1 MRPQDARLVPL
12 VVIDTSERPDLDSL
26 FASYTPEAVG
36 NVAIQWGRRD
46 GAPKGT
52 VTLNIKFIAPV
63 EQLLMLDFEIVR
75 QGLLVDGILRTREL
89 YLQGIRSNDADQ
101 EARSPK
107 IRVVVPDTKFD
118 GIWQELLMD
127 ELVQRSKALGA
138 TEHHARFLAQESIR
152 RWRTA
157 QASDTHSVRTSRIRP
172 ANASMTRCA
181 APWPTRREIGP
192 DVADRR

>member
-1 MRPQDARLVPL
+1 VR
-12 VVIDTSERPDLDSL
+12 
-26 FASYTPEAVG
+26 
-36 NVAIQWGRRD
+36 
-46 GAPKGT
+46 APKAT

-75 QGLLVDGILRTREL
+75 QGLLVDGVLRTREL